1 MYVSLAK
8 LLTTGAT
15 QNMKLHTCGSAS
27 TDVGFSTQAQ
37 CKLQP
42 ARFPFYGQ
50 LFLGFQSHNH
60 LLFGTSLY
68 ANKKISIIGHKTGGF
83 MGSKP
88 LGHSKIADFPKNIH
102 KGKNNKNYGGILPSI
117 LRSLEAG
124 SDVENTLELYYGKLS
139 PKEQT
144 VILKE
149 QRRWDKVL
157 RVFEWFKSQKDYTP
171 NVIHYNVVLRAL
183 GRAQKWDDLR
193 RCWIE
198 MSKAGVFP
206 TNNTFGMLVDVY
218 GKAGLVR
225 EALLWIKHMIS
236 RGILPDEVTM
246 STVIK
251 VLKDA
256 EEYDKADRF
265 FKDWCAGR
273 IELDDLDLENVG
285 DCPISGKEFLL
296 TELFRTGGRT
306 QSLTDK
312 STLEKDC
319 SVRKP
324 CLTATYNTLI
334 DLYGKAGRL
343 EDAANVFSDM
353 LNSGVALDTFTF
365 NTMIFICGSQGYM
378 SEAEALFSKMEEM
391 GIFPDTKT
399 YNIFISLYAN
409 VGNIDAVFWCY
420 RKIREAGLFPDDV
433 THRAFLKILCERNMV
448 QEVEAVIEE
457 MENSKM
463 HINEHSVPILAKMYV
478 NEGLTERATFVV
490 EKSELYGWL
499 SSRTYAAIMD
509 VYAEKGLW
517 GEAEALFYAI
527 RDGGKQKEVL
537 EYNVMMKAYG
547 KAELYDKAISLF
559 KGMRNQGTWPDEC
572 TYNSL
577 IQMLAGGDLVDEA
590 RNLKTEMQEAGF
602 KPSCLTF
609 SAIIASLTK
618 KNGLSDAVFEYQEM
632 LRANIKP
639 NEIVYGLLVD
649 AFAEAGKFEDAIH
662 YFNVMEDSGIPANQI
677 VLTSMIKAY
686 SKIGSVEGAKRL
698 YERMKKLDGGPDIV
712 ASNSMLNLYAE
723 LGMVS
728 EAGSLYNYLREKNYA
743 DGVTFATMMYVY
755 KNMGM
760 LDEAI
765 EVAEEMKQSGLLRD
779 CVTFNKVM
787 ACYSTYGKLV
797 ECGELLHD
805 MLMNHK
811 IFPDGGTFKVLFTV
825 LKKGGISDEAVE
837 QLKSSYQDGRPFAKQ
852 AVITSVFSIVGLHA
866 YALESCGTLRKEDV
880 GFNSLAYNAAIRA
893 YVAYG
898 KTDEALKMFMRMQD
912 EGLEP
917 DIVTLISLVNCYGK
931 AGLVEGIK
939 RIYSQLKYGAI
950 EPNESLFKAVIDAYK
965 NSNRHDLAELVSQ
978 EMRFAFDTQLFTD
991 SAVEDAPNELM
1002 HEQTAHDI

>member
-1 MYVSLAK
+1 
-8 LLTTGAT
+8 
-15 QNMKLHTCGSAS
+15 MKLQSWGGAA
-27 TDVGFSTQAQ
+27 TDVGFSTHAP
-37 CKLQP
+37 CKLQ
-42 ARFPFYGQ
+42 ATRFPSYGK
-50 LFLGFQSHNH
+50 LFLGFQSHNN
-60 LLFGTSLY
+60 LLFGDKT
-68 ANKKISIIGHKTGGF
+68 KKISIIGNKTRGF
-83 MGSKP
+83 TWFKL
-88 LGHSKIADFPKNIH
+88 LGHSKISDLPKKNMH
-102 KGKNNKNYGGILPSI
+102 KGKNNKKYGGILPSI

-124 SDVENTLELYYGKLS
+124 SDVESTLDLYYGKLS

-157 RVFEWFKSQKDYTP
+157 RVFEWFKTQKDYVP
-171 NVIHYNVVLRAL
+171 NVIHYNVVLRTL
-183 GRAQKWDDLR
+183 GRAQKWDELR

-198 MSKAGVFP
+198 MSKVGVFP
-206 TNNTFGMLVDVY
+206 INNTYGMLVDVY

-225 EALLWIKHMIS
+225 EALLWIKHMIL
-236 RGILPDEVTM
+236 RGIFPDEVTM

-256 EEYDKADRF
+256 EEYGKADRF
-265 FKDWCAGR
+265 YKDWCVGR
-273 IELDDLDLENVG
+273 IEMDDLDLDNVG
-285 DCPISGKEFLL
+285 DQPFSLKEFLL

-306 QSLTDK
+306 ESLRD
-312 STLEKDC
+312 SSMQEQDC

-343 EDAANVFSDM
+343 KDATNVFSDM
-353 LNSGVALDTFTF
+353 LKSGVALDTFTF

-399 YNIFISLYAN
+399 YNIFLSLYAN
-409 VGNIDAVFWCY
+409 VGNIDAVFRCY
-420 RKIREAGLFPDDV
+420 RKIRDTGLFPDDV

-457 MENSKM
+457 MENLKM
-463 HINEHSVPILAKMYV
+463 HLHEQSVPILAKMYV

-490 EKSELYGWL
+490 EKSQSHGWL
-499 SSRTYAAIMD
+499 SSKTYAAIMD

-537 EYNVMMKAYG
+537 EYNVMIKAYG
-547 KAELYDKAISLF
+547 NAKLYDKAIYLF

-572 TYNSL
+572 TFNSL

-602 KPSCLTF
+602 KPSGVTF

-618 KNGLSDAVFEYQEM
+618 KNRLSDAVYVYQEM
-632 LRANIKP
+632 LRASVKP
-639 NEIVYGLLVD
+639 NEVIYGSLID

-662 YFNVMEDSGIPANQI
+662 YFNVMEESGISANQI

-686 SKIGSVEGAKRL
+686 GKIGCVEGAKKL
-698 YERMKKLDGGPDIV
+698 YERMINLDGGPDVV

-728 EAGSLYNYLREKNYA
+728 DAELLYNYLREKNCA
-743 DGVTFATMMYVY
+743 DGVTFATMIYVY

-765 EVAEEMKQSGLLRD
+765 EVAEEMKQSGLVRD

-787 ACYSTYGKLV
+787 ACYSTYGKLT
-797 ECGELLHD
+797 ECGVLLHE
-805 MLMNHK
+805 MLMTHK
-811 IFPDGGTFKVLFTV
+811 IIPNGGTFKVLFTV

-837 QLKSSYQDGRPFAKQ
+837 QLKSSYLEGKPFAKQ

-866 YALESCGTLRKEDV
+866 YALESCGTFRKEDV

-939 RIYSQLKYGAI
+939 RIYSRLKYGAV
-950 EPNESLFKAVIDAYK
+950 EPNESLYKAVIDAYK
-965 NSNRHDLAELVSQ
+965 NCNRHDLAELVTQ
-978 EMRFAFDTQLFTD
+978 EMRFAFESQPFID
-991 SAVEDAPNELM
+991 SDVEDLPNELTY
-1002 HEQTAHDI
+1002 EQTR